1 MTNRLKAQCYE
12 IFMVIYSN
20 VEKGFASLKK
30 KNLNL
35 IKQISNKI

>member
-20 VEKGFASLKK
+20 VEKSFASLK